1 MFSVLPAIQL
11 VAIIFIRKRQK
22 GACNCGEKVAVK
34 ACASYK
40 LYNGHW
46 LGEHWL
52 KTEWH
57 SWPLTGGHP
66 FTFYVHSCSC
76 KWNLCL
82 MDYCQCIPEMGDYFC
97 FCVRCAFVLFH
108 ISNTLHKTASSVIQK
123 ERGIRGTIQ
132 YKAYHTCQTK
142 SQVQAISRW
151 RHSKRARV
159 VGKCT

>member
-1 MFSVLPAIQL
+1 MFSVSPTIQL
-11 VAIIFIRKRQK
+11 LAILFIRKRREVWRVF
-22 GACNCGEKVAVK
+22 AIMEEKVAVK
-34 ACASYK
+34 TCASYK

-46 LGEHWL
+46 LSEQWL

-57 SWPLTGGHP
+57 PWPLSGGQP
-66 FTFYVHSCSC
+66 STFYVHSCSC

-123 ERGIRGTIQ
+123 ERGLEVPHST
-132 YKAYHTCQTK
+132 KHTT
-142 SQVQAISRW
+142 
-151 RHSKRARV
+151 RARQSHRF
-159 VGKCT
+159 KQ